1 CCTCGSRRALFPH
14 SWQLYGRSPVWTR
27 WWTFRFTA
35 FRKLFPQR
43 SQVNVLGVCSRF
55 TGFWPVW
62 MNWCVLSVA
71 ARVKPFP
78 HSLQVKRFSPVC
90 MRAWRRRFCSRLK
103 RRPHTSQL
111 CGFSPAC
118 PRSPES
124 P

>member
-1 CCTCGSRRALFPH
+1 CCTCGSRRAAPW
-14 SWQLYGRSPVWTR
+14 SACGRVRSGCSGRSPVWTR

-43 SQVNVLGVCSRF
+43 SQVNVLGVCS
-55 TGFWPVW
+55 
-62 MNWCVLSVA
+62 VA

-78 HSLQVKRFSPVC
+78 QSEHWKRFSPVC

-111 CGFSPAC
+111 CASSAP
-118 PRSPES
+118 PRRRGPET